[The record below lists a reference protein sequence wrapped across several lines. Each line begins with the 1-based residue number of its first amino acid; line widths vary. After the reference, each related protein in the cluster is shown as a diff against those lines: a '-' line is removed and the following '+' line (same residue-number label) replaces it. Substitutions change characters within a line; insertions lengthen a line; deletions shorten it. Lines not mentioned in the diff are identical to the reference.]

1 MHGGKGKKKKS
12 SDEEVDQAFHAALEK
27 AEDNTDLDDYMGRK
41 AFVERELGRECTEL
55 ECEHIDATIQDD
67 EDGEHEEDGEHSYKD
82 NDSLGSQKRVGLED
96 LLGSPGPER
105 DKKLERMRR
114 EREERQRK
122 RDEVRGLVP
131 EEDEEALGYSPMHGA
146 RPKLQGVPLYR

>member
-1 MHGGKGKKKKS
+1 MFTKFCW
-12 SDEEVDQAFHAALEK
+12 DC
-27 AEDNTDLDDYMGRK
+27 R
-41 AFVERELGRECTEL
+41 TEL

-67 EDGEHEEDGEHSYKD
+67 EDGEHSYKD

-114 EREERQRK
+114 EREEYQRN
-122 RDEVRGLVP
+122 RDEVRGRVP
-131 EEDEEALGYSPMHGA
+131 EEAEEALSVSPMHGA